1 MELTETAWAE
11 DLEGKLSESTEGLEG
26 CRDLNE
32 AEICEGGEPGE
43 MLLLRKLRSLV
54 RFVRMAFLLNVV
66 VCSVLI
72 SRIMPYSGRIV

>member
-11 DLEGKLSESTEGLEG
+11 DLEGKLSESAEGLEG
-26 CRDLNE
+26 CGDLNE
-32 AEICEGGEPGE
+32 AEIREEGEPGE
-43 MLLLRKLRSLV
+43 MLFRKLRSLV